1 MAKKRGNND
10 PNDVNFDDG
19 KRRGRPPKAVSASTS
34 FAAATAAPAASA
46 KPALAAEKASL
57 VLDYP
62 LEGEIVTSHSYC
74 IRVTAQEPRS
84 VEICLDG
91 KRWFS
96 CRESVGHWWYDWSG
110 FRSGGYTITAR
121 MTDKN
126 GKVSKTKDRQFTVL
140 I

>member
-1 MAKKRGNND
+1 MVKKRGNSDAND
-10 PNDVNFDDG
+10 ANFDD
-19 KRRGRPPKAVSASTS
+19 KRRGRPPKAALAPAS
-34 FAAATAAPAASA
+34 FATATATAV
-46 KPALAAEKASL
+46 KPEPTAEKATL

-62 LEGEIVTSHSYC
+62 LEGEILTSHSYC
-74 IRVTAQEPRS
+74 IRLTALQPRS

-91 KRWFS
+91 KRWLS

>member
-10 PNDVNFDDG
+10 PNDANFDD
-19 KRRGRPPKAVSASTS
+19 KSRGRPPKAGSSPSS
-34 FAAATAAPAASA
+34 FASAIAAPATSA
-46 KPALAAEKASL
+46 PTAEKASL

-74 IRVTAQEPRS
+74 IRLTALQPNS

-91 KRWFS
+91 KKWLF